1 MRKKLKVIHIIT
13 DKNIGGA
20 GRWLLNF
27 LSYYDRDK
35 FDVKVI
41 LPEDSLLAPEVDRL
55 GTERISIKDLKESS
69 YDKESVKKFKEV
81 FLKENPDVV
90 HTHASLAARMGAKEA
105 KVPVIVNTKHCM
117 EDLSIGF
124 IKKQARKSMYK
135 KYTDMIIAVSEAVK
149 DSLIEGGCPPGLV
162 RMIYNG
168 VKPLETRSAEEV
180 KKFRESLGF
189 SETDFI
195 AGMAARLEEI
205 KDYDTFIN
213 AAEEVKSRGADIK
226 FVIMGTGSEE
236 ERLKALANE
245 KNLSDTLAFAGF
257 VSDMELAMNALDVN
271 ALTSK
276 SEAISLSIV
285 EGMTLGLPA
294 VGTKAGGIPEAIE
307 DKVTGELFD
316 VGDSKALADKLIFL
330 RENPEIRK
338 KYSENAKE
346 ISLEKFSPGKMCR
359 EIEDLY
365 IELYLKKGK
374 EF

>member
-35 FDVKVI
+35 LDVKVI

-135 KYTDMIIAVSEAVK
+135 KYADMIIAVSEAVK
-149 DSLIEGGCPPGLV
+149 DSLIEGGCPLGLV

-168 VKPLETRSAEEV
+168 VKPLETRPVEEV

-257 VSDMELAMNALDVN
+257 ISDMELAMNALDVN
-271 ALTSK
+271 VLTSK

>member
-1 MRKKLKVIHIIT
+1 MKKKLKVIHIIT

-35 FDVKVI
+35 LDVKVI
-41 LPEDSLLAPEVDRL
+41 LPDDSLLAPEVERL

-81 FLKENPDVV
+81 FQKENPDVV

-168 VKPLETRSAEEV
+168 VRPLEIRPAEEV
-180 KKFRESLGF
+180 RKFRESLGF
-189 SETDFI
+189 SETDFV

-213 AAEEVKSRGADIK
+213 AAADVKSREPDIK

-236 ERLKALANE
+236 ERLKALAKE
-245 KNLSDTLAFAGF
+245 KNLSGTLAFAGF
-257 VSDMELAMNALDVN
+257 ISDMELAMNALDINV
-271 ALTSK
+271 LTSK
-276 SEAISLSIV
+276 SEAISLSIA

-294 VGTKAGGIPEAIE
+294 LGTRAGGIPEAIA
-307 DKVTGELFD
+307 DGVTGELFD
-316 VGDSKALADKLIFL
+316 VGDSAALAEKIISL
-330 RENPEIRK
+330 RKDAEKRK
-338 KYSENAKE
+338 SYSEKAKE
-346 ISLEKFSPGKMCR
+346 TALTKFSPDKMCR
-359 EIEDLY
+359 ELEDLY

-374 EF
+374 EI